1 MAGTSFHALGDM
13 DSVSSGWS
21 LVDLLAPDLLACGYC
36 LIIRTGGSVAPP
48 DKMLAWAPAGQLESK
63 MC

>member
-21 LVDLLAPDLLACGYC
+21 FVDLLA
-36 LIIRTGGSVAPP
+36 GGTPASWRVAT
-48 DKMLAWAPAGQLESK
+48 A
-63 MC
+63 